1 MHFSTTFYFRITN
14 LKGSLLCG
22 YFNHSSWRIVFHI
35 EGKYISFFMKIYLL
49 NARTCGWRGL
59 RCHRIDDNWKFS
71 LLSKITSSEALDL
84 ELQTKVIR
92 RLRRFYN
99 HGSQS
104 ATLCFTSSLSRHGC
118 GLLLTDSAPA
128 AAAARVS
135 HALATLRLSLNS
147 LHISLCIILYND
159 NAMRVF

>member
-1 MHFSTTFYFRITN
+1 MFP
-14 LKGSLLCG
+14 SLWILQSLILENCLP
-22 YFNHSSWRIVFHI
+22 YWRR
-35 EGKYISFFMKIYLL
+35 KYISFFIKIYLL
-49 NARTCGWRGL
+49 NARTCGWGGL
-59 RCHRIDDNWKFS
+59 ICHRIDSSKFS

-104 ATLCFTSSLSRHGC
+104 ATLCFTSSLSRLGC

-135 HALATLRLSLNS
+135 HALATLRLSPRSTHFIFHCASFYTMQWEYSNQDQW
-147 LHISLCIILYND
+147 ISKPTN
-159 NAMRVF
+159 